1 MLLTGVPNNFFIKE
15 LEWLIQNNEYSKNS
29 L

>member
-1 MLLTGVPNNFFIKE
+1 MFLTDVPNNFFIKE

>member
-1 MLLTGVPNNFFIKE
+1 MFLTGVPNNFFIEE
-15 LEWLIQNNEYSKNS
+15 LEWVIQNNEYSKNS

>member
-1 MLLTGVPNNFFIKE
+1 MFLTGVPNNFFIEE
-15 LEWLIQNNEYSKNS
+15 LERVIQNNEYSKNS